1 MKTLLVVLFSVFL
14 VSCDSLRFYTQAI
27 RGQLSIFSK
36 REDIQSLVDDPATDP
51 ALRARL
57 ESILEIRR
65 FADTELSLPV
75 ARNFSTYADL
85 ERPFVVWN
93 VFAAPEFSL
102 QAINWCYP
110 VAGCVSYRGYFSESA
125 ARAFASKTAREGND
139 VYVGGVA
146 AYSTLGWF
154 SDSVLNTVINR
165 DDYRLAGLLFHEL
178 AHQVVYLPGDT
189 QFNESFATAVEQE
202 GLRRWLQHHDLA
214 GNAETV
220 VAQAQLER
228 QYREEF
234 VALIQSY
241 IPKLETLYA
250 QDIPAPDKRLEK
262 AQLIAQLRQ
271 DYVSI
276 KQQWQ
281 GYDAYDNWFA
291 TEINNAKLNTVST
304 YFNQV
309 PVFAAILSASGN
321 DLPTFYARI
330 EEISRMSAVERNA
343 VLAEFAL

>member
-1 MKTLLVVLFSVFL
+1 MKALLVVLLSVFL
-14 VSCDSLRFYTQAI
+14 VSCDSLQFYTQAI

-36 REDIQSLVDDPATDP
+36 REDIQSLVDDPATDA
-51 ALRARL
+51 ALRSRL
-57 ESILEIRR
+57 ETILEIRR
-65 FADTELSLPV
+65 FADTELGLPV
-75 ARNFSTYADL
+75 EKNFSTYVDL

-102 QAINWCYP
+102 QPISWCYP

-125 ARAFASKTAREGND
+125 AREFASKTQREGND

-178 AHQVVYLPGDT
+178 AHQVVYVSGDT
-189 QFNESFATAVEQE
+189 QFNESFATTVEQE
-202 GLRRWLQHHDLA
+202 GLRRWLEHKGLA
-214 GNAETV
+214 ENAAQL
-220 VAQAQLER
+220 VAQAQLEQ

-234 VALIQSY
+234 VALVQGL
-241 IPKLETLYA
+241 IPQLEALYA
-250 QDIPAPDKRLEK
+250 QEIAEQDKRRAK
-262 AQLIAQLRQ
+262 AELIAQLRQ
-271 DYVSI
+271 DYEDK

-291 TEINNAKLNTVST
+291 TDINNAKLNTVST

-309 PVFAAILSASGN
+309 PVFEALLAASEN
-321 DLPTFYARI
+321 DLPTFYARV
-330 EEISRMSAVERNA
+330 EELSRMNAEERNA
-343 VLAEFAL
+343 VLAEFAP